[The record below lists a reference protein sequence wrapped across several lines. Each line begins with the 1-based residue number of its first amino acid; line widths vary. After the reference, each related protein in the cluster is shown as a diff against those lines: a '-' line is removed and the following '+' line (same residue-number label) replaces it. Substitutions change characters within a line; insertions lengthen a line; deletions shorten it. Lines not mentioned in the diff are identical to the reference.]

1 MTPNEKPETSTSSEN
16 NSGIYGLL
24 HKGKTNPGVSATT
37 LHYLSDYKRTF
48 GFLDKW
54 VECKCPDGTTGRILK
69 DPSDAF
75 KYYANEWTTKFD
87 FVLKL
92 LKEDQLEVKP
102 EIQNKIV
109 KIFENLNYVNGAIQ
123 EMYKN
128 TYLTFAANPCLLSSQ
143 KEKQKMDRIIAAI
156 SLSLIGLKV
165 MLEGGEAD
173 KYEKV
178 NQQLLKLIDKLAEMI
193 LSQ

>member
-1 MTPNEKPETSTSSEN
+1 MTSNKKPEILTSSEN

-24 HKGKTNPGVSATT
+24 HEGNTNAGVLATS
-37 LHYLSDYKRTF
+37 LHYLSDYKKTL
-48 GFLDKW
+48 GFWDKW
-54 VECKCPDGTTGRILK
+54 VEVKCPDGTTARILK
-69 DPSDAF
+69 DPVDAF
-75 KYYANEWTTKFD
+75 KYYAKEWTTKFE
-87 FVLKL
+87 FVLNLLNEDKL
-92 LKEDQLEVKP
+92 TMKP

-143 KEKQKMDRIIAAI
+143 KEKQRMDRIVAAI

-178 NQQLLKLIDKLAEMI
+178 NQQLLKLIDKFTEMI

>member
-1 MTPNEKPETSTSSEN
+1 MASKEQSEASSSN
-16 NSGIYGLL
+16 NDSGIYALL
-24 HKGKTNPGVSATT
+24 HEGNANPGVLATT
-37 LHYLSDYKRTF
+37 LHYLDDYKRSF
-48 GFLDKW
+48 GFWDKW
-54 VECKCPDGTTGRILK
+54 VKIECPDGTTGRILK

-75 KYYANEWTTKFD
+75 KYYAKEWTTKFE

-92 LKEDQLEVKP
+92 LNEDQATVKP

-109 KIFENLNYVNGAIQ
+109 KLFENLNYVNGAIQ

-143 KEKQKMDRIIAAI
+143 KEKQKMDRIVAVI

-178 NQQLLKLIDKLAEMI
+178 NQQLLKLIDKLTEMI

>member
-1 MTPNEKPETSTSSEN
+1 MTSAEQSEASSSKN
-16 NSGIYGLL
+16 KSGIYGLL
-24 HKGKTNPGVSATT
+24 HEENTNPGVLATT

-48 GFLDKW
+48 GFWDKW
-54 VECKCPDGTTGRILK
+54 VEIKCPDGTTGRILK
-69 DPSDAF
+69 DPADAF
-75 KYYANEWTTKFD
+75 KYYAKEWTTKFE

-92 LKEDQLEVKP
+92 LNEDQVTVKP

-109 KIFENLNYVNGAIQ
+109 KIFENMNYVNGAIQ

-143 KEKQKMDRIIAAI
+143 KEKQKMDRILSAI

-178 NQQLLKLIDKLAEMI
+178 NQQLLKLIDKLTEMI
-193 LSQ
+193 MLQ